1 MIFYEG
7 FCAEN
12 SSKFKDTWA
21 IITKQNRMAADI

>member
-12 SSKFKDTWA
+12 SSKFNSTWA